1 MFVIK
6 RSFLLHGTIKF
17 LTFQEKSSTRR
28 ASGSWL
34 TLALRSVG
42 DHARD
47 VPAHVLL
54 WTLFS
59 SAAAVCLISCL
70 RSHTRPPAHTHPRE
84 QQEEE
89 TGVKK
94 KEEAEEEAEEEVK
107 ECEEEEDEAEE
118 DEAEEITK
126 RSDESDTEENIESER
141 VKKRK

>member
-1 MFVIK
+1 M
-6 RSFLLHGTIKF
+6 
-17 LTFQEKSSTRR
+17 TFQDKSSTRR

-34 TLALRSVG
+34 TLALQSVG
-42 DHARD
+42 EHVRD

-70 RSHTRPPAHTHPRE
+70 HSHPRPPAHTHSRE

-89 TGVKK
+89 KGGR
-94 KEEAEEEAEEEVK
+94 KEEEAGKEAEEEVK
-107 ECEEEEDEAEE
+107 ECEEEEEESEEEE
-118 DEAEEITK
+118 DEVEEITK

-141 VKKRK
+141 VQKRK